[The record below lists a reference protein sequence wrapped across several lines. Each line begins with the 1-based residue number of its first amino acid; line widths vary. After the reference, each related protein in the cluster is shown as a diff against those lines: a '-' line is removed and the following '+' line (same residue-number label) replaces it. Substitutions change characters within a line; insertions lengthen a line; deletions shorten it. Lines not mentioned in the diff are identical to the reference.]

1 MCVFVCLCVCIFVYF
16 YFETISD
23 LEKNYNCSRKNFCF
37 LKLFD
42 KMPIVPTSAQAGRI
56 LLYLQI
62 QFLQTEVLWQRCIEA
77 VCHLNST
84 GTLRVSVSQF
94 GNSWNISHF
103 FIVISYSELWLV
115 IFDNT
120 VVIVSGFV
128 INCPHEPCPH
138 EIVQWT

>member
-1 MCVFVCLCVCIFVYF
+1 
-16 YFETISD
+16 
-23 LEKNYNCSRKNFCF
+23 
-37 LKLFD
+37 
-42 KMPIVPTSAQAGRI
+42 MPIVPTLAQVGPV
-56 LLYLQI
+56 LLYLRI
-62 QFLQTEVLWQRCIEA
+62 QFLQSEVLWQCCIEA
-77 VCHLNST
+77 VRHLPSST

-120 VVIVSGFV
+120 IVIVSGFV

>member
-1 MCVFVCLCVCIFVYF
+1 
-16 YFETISD
+16 
-23 LEKNYNCSRKNFCF
+23 
-37 LKLFD
+37 
-42 KMPIVPTSAQAGRI
+42 MPIVPTLAQVGRV

-103 FIVISYSELWLV
+103 FIVISYSEL
-115 IFDNT
+115 
-120 VVIVSGFV
+120 
-128 INCPHEPCPH
+128 
-138 EIVQWT
+138 